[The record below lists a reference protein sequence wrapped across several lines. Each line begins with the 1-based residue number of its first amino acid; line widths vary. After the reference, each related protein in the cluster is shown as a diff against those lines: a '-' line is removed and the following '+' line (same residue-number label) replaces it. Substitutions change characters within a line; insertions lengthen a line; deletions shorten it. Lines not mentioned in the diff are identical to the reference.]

1 MRLYYL
7 IDALGIVI
15 FSIGVMTLIPC
26 ISALVYHDMF
36 SFILFLVL
44 GILIILTGHF
54 MHVFTPS
61 EKILNFKKTEGLAL
75 VLLSWVSFWLIA
87 TIPFLAY
94 GLDPINA
101 FFEAISGIT
110 SCGATIL
117 TNYDFPKTFFFYRAF
132 IQWLGGMGI
141 IILFTAILPQ
151 FAVAGRQLFF
161 AEAPGSREENLTPR
175 IKHSA
180 TALWSIYVGLT
191 ILQIILL
198 NVFGLDLFN
207 AICISL
213 TTISAGGFS
222 PLAASVGGYQSQICN
237 WICITFMFIAGC
249 NFALM
254 YKSIVKR
261 NPLIMVKNEEFR
273 FYFFFV
279 ATICLILAVTLFLN
293 THSTSFNMFT
303 DAVFSTISVITSTG
317 HTTTNFG
324 LWSHQALALLF
335 CTTIVGSC
343 AGSCGGGIK
352 IIRAIIYCK
361 FLKMEL
367 TKILHPNA
375 VINIKIDNTVVAKD
389 DLRQV
394 ISFVTFY
401 LIFFMASSFVVTLIE
416 NNLSVGLSGTV
427 STLGLV
433 GVGAGSIIG
442 PAEGFNSVQPL
453 TKILFMFNMLVG
465 RLEIIPVVV
474 LFNKDFWSISK

>member
-26 ISALVYHDMF
+26 ISALIYHDIF

-44 GILIILTGHF
+44 GVLTILAGHF
-54 MHVFTPS
+54 MHVLTPS

-94 GLDPINA
+94 GLTPVNA

-117 TNYDFPKTFFFYRAF
+117 TNFDYPKTFFIYRSF

-198 NVFGLDLFN
+198 NV
-207 AICISL
+207 
-213 TTISAGGFS
+213 
-222 PLAASVGGYQSQICN
+222 
-237 WICITFMFIAGC
+237 
-249 NFALM
+249 
-254 YKSIVKR
+254 
-261 NPLIMVKNEEFR
+261 
-273 FYFFFV
+273 
-279 ATICLILAVTLFLN
+279 
-293 THSTSFNMFT
+293 
-303 DAVFSTISVITSTG
+303 
-317 HTTTNFG
+317 
-324 LWSHQALALLF
+324 
-335 CTTIVGSC
+335 
-343 AGSCGGGIK
+343 CGI
-352 IIRAIIYCK
+352 
-361 FLKMEL
+361 
-367 TKILHPNA
+367 
-375 VINIKIDNTVVAKD
+375 
-389 DLRQV
+389 
-394 ISFVTFY
+394 
-401 LIFFMASSFVVTLIE
+401 
-416 NNLSVGLSGTV
+416 
-427 STLGLV
+427 
-433 GVGAGSIIG
+433 
-442 PAEGFNSVQPL
+442 
-453 TKILFMFNMLVG
+453 
-465 RLEIIPVVV
+465 
-474 LFNKDFWSISK
+474 